1 MHIDVSELDGTK
13 VVTVSGR
20 VEHSGSR
27 KLQEALEALVVKD
40 KPKIAADLSQVNYLD
55 SSALGVLVSTL
66 KSANSRG
73 GDLRLSGLNDMVM
86 DVFRI
91 TRLSSIFQIHPT
103 IAEALNSFK
112 EENGLPS
119 R

>member
-13 VVTVSGR
+13 IVTISGR
-20 VEHSGSR
+20 VEHSGSH
-27 KLQEALEALVVKD
+27 KLQEALEVLVVKD
-40 KPKIAADLSQVNYLD
+40 KPKIAADLSRVSYLD
-55 SSALGVLVSTL
+55 SSALGILVSTL
-66 KSANSRG
+66 KSAKSRG
-73 GDLRLSGLNDMVM
+73 GDLRLSGLGDMVM